1 MSDEQIRLDQLDL
14 TLLRALAEHPRAGHL
29 ELSRLTGT
37 SRMTVQARIERLE
50 RAGVVR
56 GYGPEIELRR
66 SGFPVLAFVTVQ
78 IAQGAL
84 EEVAEGLAGIPAVLE
99 AHATTGGDD
108 LHLRVAA
115 ASHEDLQR
123 ALLALNRLPSVVR
136 STSVIALAEVVPART
151 LPLLESVERPAP
163 SRVPSY
169 RAPAVPPA
177 PQE

>member
-1 MSDEQIRLDQLDL
+1 MADEHISLDKLDL
-14 TLLRALAEHPRAGHL
+14 RLLRALGDHPRAGHL

-37 SRMTVQARIERLE
+37 SRMTVQARLERLE
-50 RAGVVR
+50 RAGVIR
-56 GYGPEIELRR
+56 GHGPYIDLPAA
-66 SGFPVLAFVTVQ
+66 GFPVLAFVTVQ

-84 EEVAEGLAGIPAVLE
+84 DEVAEGLRGIPAVLE

-123 ALLALNRLPSVVR
+123 ALLRLNRLPSVVR
-136 STSVIALAEVVPART
+136 STSVIALAEVVGART

-163 SRVPSY
+163 ARVPSY
-169 RAPAVPPA
+169 RVTPKDDRPR
-177 PQE
+177 